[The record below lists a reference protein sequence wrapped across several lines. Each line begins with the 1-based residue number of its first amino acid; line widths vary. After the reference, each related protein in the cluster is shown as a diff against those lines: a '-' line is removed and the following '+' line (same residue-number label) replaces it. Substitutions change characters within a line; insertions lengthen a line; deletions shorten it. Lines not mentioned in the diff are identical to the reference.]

1 MSCAGQRAMNE
12 PQIRRSNLHP
22 ARLGPPAAKAGRAL
36 LHWLRAT
43 FIDAILVGALWL
55 VGLWL
60 LRIPLAPLWAVVAAL
75 VQFIPQYGGM
85 LALIGPSL
93 TLLFT
98 SAGWEK
104 FGLLLGLYAV
114 IVIIDQL
121 GLQPWIMKKTTRVPI
136 WASIFGPIVL
146 GIIIPFWGVLLA
158 PPLLAVIF
166 AFRRPRAQKA

>member
-1 MSCAGQRAMNE
+1 MSCAGQRSMNE

-55 VGLWL
+55 IGLWL

-121 GLQPWIMKKTTRVPI
+121 GLQPWIMKKNYPGADLGVHLWTDRTRDHH
-136 WASIFGPIVL
+136 SIL
-146 GIIIPFWGVLLA
+146 GSVAGA
-158 PPLLAVIF
+158 TVIGGH
-166 AFRRPRAQKA
+166 FRIS

>member
-1 MSCAGQRAMNE
+1 MNK

-36 LHWLRAT
+36 RHWLRAT
-43 FIDAILVGALWL
+43 VIDAILVGVLWL
-55 VGLWL
+55 IGLL
-60 LRIPLAPLWAVVAAL
+60 LLHIPLAPLWALIASL
-75 VQFIPQYGGM
+75 VQFIPQFGGM

-98 SAGWEK
+98 GSGWGN

-136 WASIFGPIVL
+136 WASIFVPILL
-146 GIIIPFWGVLLA
+146 GIVIPFWGVLLA

-166 AFRRPRAQKA
+166 AFRKPRSQKV

>member
-1 MSCAGQRAMNE
+1 M
-12 PQIRRSNLHP
+12 
-22 ARLGPPAAKAGRAL
+22 
-36 LHWLRAT
+36 
-43 FIDAILVGALWL
+43 
-55 VGLWL
+55 

-166 AFRRPRAQKA
+166 AFRKPRAQKA

>member
-1 MSCAGQRAMNE
+1 MNE

-55 VGLWL
+55 IGLWL
-60 LRIPLAPLWAVVAAL
+60 LHIPLAPLWAVVAAL
-75 VQFIPQYGGM
+75 VQFIPQFGGM

-98 SAGWEK
+98 GAGWEK

-121 GLQPWIMKKTTRVPI
+121 GLQPWLMKKNYAGADLGVDLWTYRTGDHH
-136 WASIFGPIVL
+136 SIL
-146 GIIIPFWGVLLA
+146 GSVAGATLIGGHFRISQAAGAEGVD
-158 PPLLAVIF
+158 
-166 AFRRPRAQKA
+166 

>member
-1 MSCAGQRAMNE
+1 MNE
-12 PQIRRSNLHP
+12 PKIRRSNLHP
-22 ARLGPPAAKAGRAL
+22 ATLGPPAAKAGRAL
-36 LHWLRAT
+36 LHWLQAT
-43 FIDAILVGALWL
+43 LIDAILVGILWL
-55 VGLWL
+55 TGLL
-60 LRIPLAPLWAVVAAL
+60 LLHIPLAPLWALIASLA
-75 VQFIPQYGGM
+75 QFIPQFGGM

-98 SAGWEK
+98 GGGWEK

-114 IVIIDQL
+114 IVVIDQL
-121 GLQPWIMKKTTRVPI
+121 GLQPWIMKKTSRVPI

-166 AFRRPRAQKA
+166 AFRKPRSQKA